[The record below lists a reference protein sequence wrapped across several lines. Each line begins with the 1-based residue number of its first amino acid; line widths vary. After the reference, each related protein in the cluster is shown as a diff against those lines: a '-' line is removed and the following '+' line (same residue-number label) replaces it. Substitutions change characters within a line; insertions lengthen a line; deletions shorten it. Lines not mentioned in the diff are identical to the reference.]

1 MKHRGIYKDKLKGKV
16 SLLLLLLFINVDVWV
31 SLRVTQLIQ
40 RVLKLMTMHVSL

>member
-16 SLLLLLLFINVDVWV
+16 LLLLLFINVDVWV

-40 RVLKLMTMHVSL
+40 RALKLTTMHVSL

>member
-16 SLLLLLLFINVDVWV
+16 SLLLLFINVDVWA

-40 RVLKLMTMHVSL
+40 RVLKLTTMHVSL